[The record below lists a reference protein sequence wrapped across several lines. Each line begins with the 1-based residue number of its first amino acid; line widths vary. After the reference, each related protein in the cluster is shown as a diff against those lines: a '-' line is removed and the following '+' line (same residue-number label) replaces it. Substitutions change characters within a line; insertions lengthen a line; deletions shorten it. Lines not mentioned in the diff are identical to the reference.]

1 MLHALFGS
9 RNLERIL
16 LFLFVNEKCYATQ
29 LQTLLQVPLTP
40 IQNGLERL
48 KKGGVITSYFEGKAR
63 MYQFNSSYPLLQE
76 LETMLRKAYALLPAQ
91 EKKRYCF
98 IHKQRLSYADESA
111 RDQNARKEIA
121 GFWERLAKTQTL
133 LFSAKSKQGEQKT
146 LQNGKAEVIVSA
158 GPSSVIFQEKGVWLV
173 DELPG
178 SAFSNSF
185 RWTLNLSQSLIS
197 LEHLRY
203 GPTRPVF
210 LFHLAP
216 TRPGVLESVDSHLCA
231 EDTYL
236 GNIIWTPKAI
246 QFHWRIIGPRKNDEL
261 IYRYY

>member
-1 MLHALFGS
+1 MLQALFGS

-48 KKGGVITSYFEGKAR
+48 EKGGIVTSHFQGKVR
-63 MYQFNSSYPLLQE
+63 MYQLKSDYPLLQE
-76 LETMLRKAYALLPAQ
+76 LESMLRKAYSLLPTQ

-98 IHKQRLSYADESA
+98 IHKVRLSYADESA
-111 RDQNARKEIA
+111 RDQNGRKEMS
-121 GFWERLAKTQTL
+121 GFWERLANTETL
-133 LFSAKSKQGEQKT
+133 LFSAKTRQGAMV
-146 LQNGKAEVIVSA
+146 LQNGKAEVKVTA
-158 GPSSVIFQEKGVWLV
+158 SSSTLIFEEKGVWLV

-178 SAFSNSF
+178 SSFTNSF
-185 RWTLNLSQSLIS
+185 RWTFDFSQSLIS

-203 GPTRPVF
+203 GPNRPVF

-216 TRPGVLESVDSHLCA
+216 TRPGVFESVDSHLCG

-236 GNIIWTPKAI
+236 GNLIWNHKMV
-246 QFHWRIIGPRKNDEL
+246 QFHWRVIGPRKNDEL
-261 IYRYY
+261 IYRYF